1 MGSSAFSS
9 LSFIVLFLILSSFSP
24 QNMEDLAY
32 EVWLEHLTLLLG
44 AECKGGVDE
53 TDAVKALMQVICDLW
68 SGLPEPSL
76 QSKCDRYVGA
86 QAPPITIEAYGQHLA
101 QYLDPSPAAVLGAN
115 VYISRIQ
122 KLDKLHLSSRNI
134 HRLLLT
140 ALMVSIKFF
149 DDM

>member
-1 MGSSAFSS
+1 MDGSS
-9 LSFIVLFLILSSFSP
+9 LSSLVPFFVLSSFSP

-32 EVWLEHLTLLLG
+32 VVWLARLTRLLG
-44 AECKGGVDE
+44 AECKEGPDE
-53 TDAVKALMQVICDLW
+53 TDAVKALLQVSCDLW
-68 SGLPEPSL
+68 SGLPEPQL
-76 QSKCDRYVGA
+76 QSKCDRYIGA

-122 KLDKLHLSSRNI
+122 KLDKLHLSSKNI

-140 ALMVSIKFF
+140 ALMVSAKFF
-149 DDM
+149 DDG